1 MASAAEQLAA
11 SINFSAFSKA
21 TELKSRIWF
30 TLGALVIY
38 RLGTYIPIPGI
49 DPGILQDVFS
59 RNAGGILGMFDMFSG
74 GALGRMTIFAL
85 NIMPYISAS
94 IIIQL
99 LTAVSPTLET
109 LKKEGESG
117 RKKLNQY
124 TRFGTVLLAAVQSYG
139 IAVGLEGMRAGAQS
153 AVVDPGLFFRLV
165 TVVTLTSGT
174 VFLMWLGEQ
183 ITARGV
189 GNGISLIIFAGIVA
203 NLPHALASTL
213 ELGRTGAIS
222 TVFIVI
228 FLAMSVAVVG
238 FIVFMERAQRRIL
251 VQYPKR
257 QVGNKMFGGDAS
269 HLPLKINTS
278 GVIAPIFASSLL
290 LLPATVANFEANG
303 QGFGWIGEI
312 TAYLAH
318 GRPLYMALYI
328 GLICFF
334 CFFYTAIVFNPTETA
349 DNLRKYGG
357 FIPGIRPGKNT
368 ADYLDY
374 VLTRLTVVG
383 AAYLS
388 AVCILPAAGTPRMN
402 IILLG
407 PPGSGK
413 GTQAKRI
420 EQTHGIIQLST
431 GDMLRATTNSDTEL
445 GRRVKA
451 IMDSGQLVPDD
462 TIVEMIDRRI
472 VQPDSSAGF
481 ILDGFPRNVP
491 QAKALDAM
499 LAEHNLKL
507 DHVILLDVDEAALVD
522 RLSGR
527 FTCTQCGASFHDRY
541 NRPSREGVCEVCGGT
556 EFVRRAD
563 DRPEAVK
570 ARFEVYRSQT
580 APILPYYRD
589 RGILRVVDGM
599 AEIDEVTREIDRI
612 LG

>member
-1 MASAAEQLAA
+1 MGKMASAAEQLAA
-11 SINFSAFSKA
+11 SINFSAFAKA
-21 TELKSRIWF
+21 SELKSRIWF

-49 DPGILQDVFS
+49 DPSILQDLFS

-99 LTAVSPTLET
+99 LTAVSPTLEA

-139 IAVGLEGMRAGAQS
+139 IAVGLEGMRGGAQS
-153 AVVDPGLFFRLV
+153 AVLDPGLFFRLI

-183 ITARGV
+183 ITARGI
-189 GNGISLIIFAGIVA
+189 GNGISLIIMSGIVA

-222 TVFIVI
+222 TVFIII
-228 FLAMSVAVVG
+228 FLAISVGVVA

-257 QVGNKMFGGDAS
+257 QVGNKMFGGEAS

-278 GVIAPIFASSLL
+278 GVIPPIFASSLL

-303 QGFGWIGEI
+303 QSFGWLGEI
-312 TAYLAH
+312 TSYLAH
-318 GRPLYMALYI
+318 GRPLYMALYVA
-328 GLICFF
+328 LICFF
-334 CFFYTAIVFNPTETA
+334 FFFYTAIVFNPTETA

-388 AVCILPAAGTPRMN
+388 AVCILPEILISQYSVPFYFGGTS
-402 IILLG
+402 LLIVVSVTMDTVAQIHSHLLAHQYEG
-407 PPGSGK
+407 LIK
-413 GTQAKRI
+413 KAK
-420 EQTHGIIQLST
+420 
-431 GDMLRATTNSDTEL
+431 LR
-445 GRRVKA
+445 GRR
-451 IMDSGQLVPDD
+451 G
-462 TIVEMIDRRI
+462 
-472 VQPDSSAGF
+472 
-481 ILDGFPRNVP
+481 
-491 QAKALDAM
+491 
-499 LAEHNLKL
+499 
-507 DHVILLDVDEAALVD
+507 
-522 RLSGR
+522 
-527 FTCTQCGASFHDRY
+527 
-541 NRPSREGVCEVCGGT
+541 
-556 EFVRRAD
+556 
-563 DRPEAVK
+563 
-570 ARFEVYRSQT
+570 
-580 APILPYYRD
+580 
-589 RGILRVVDGM
+589 
-599 AEIDEVTREIDRI
+599 
-612 LG
+612 

>member
-1 MASAAEQLAA
+1 MASVAEQLAS
-11 SINFSAFSKA
+11 SINFSAFTKA

-49 DPGILQDVFS
+49 DPGILHDIFA

-99 LTAVSPTLET
+99 LTAVSPTLEA

-124 TRFGTVLLAAVQSYG
+124 TRYGTVLLAAVQAYG
-139 IAVGLEGMRAGAQS
+139 IAVGIEGMRSGAET
-153 AVVDPGLFFRLV
+153 AVLAPGLGFRLV
-165 TVVTLTSGT
+165 TMVTLTAGT

-189 GNGISLIIFAGIVA
+189 GNGISLIIFSGIVA

-222 TVFIVI
+222 TFFIIV
-228 FLAMSVAVVG
+228 FLAVSIAVVA

-257 QVGNKMFGGDAS
+257 QIGNKMFGGDAS

-278 GVIAPIFASSLL
+278 GVIPPIFASSLL
-290 LLPATVANFEANG
+290 LLPATVANF
-303 QGFGWIGEI
+303 QGNSGSLGWLGNI

-318 GRPLYMALYI
+318 GRPLYMALYVA
-328 GLICFF
+328 LIVFF
-334 CFFYTAIVFNPTETA
+334 CFFYTAIVFNPVETA

-383 AAYLS
+383 AAYLA
-388 AVCILPAAGTPRMN
+388 AVCILPEFLISEYSVPFYFGGTS
-402 IILLG
+402 LLIVVSVTMDTVAQIHSHLLAHQYEG
-407 PPGSGK
+407 LIRK
-413 GTQAKRI
+413 AK
-420 EQTHGIIQLST
+420 
-431 GDMLRATTNSDTEL
+431 LR
-445 GRRVKA
+445 GRR
-451 IMDSGQLVPDD
+451 G
-462 TIVEMIDRRI
+462 
-472 VQPDSSAGF
+472 
-481 ILDGFPRNVP
+481 
-491 QAKALDAM
+491 
-499 LAEHNLKL
+499 
-507 DHVILLDVDEAALVD
+507 
-522 RLSGR
+522 
-527 FTCTQCGASFHDRY
+527 
-541 NRPSREGVCEVCGGT
+541 
-556 EFVRRAD
+556 
-563 DRPEAVK
+563 
-570 ARFEVYRSQT
+570 
-580 APILPYYRD
+580 
-589 RGILRVVDGM
+589 
-599 AEIDEVTREIDRI
+599 
-612 LG
+612 